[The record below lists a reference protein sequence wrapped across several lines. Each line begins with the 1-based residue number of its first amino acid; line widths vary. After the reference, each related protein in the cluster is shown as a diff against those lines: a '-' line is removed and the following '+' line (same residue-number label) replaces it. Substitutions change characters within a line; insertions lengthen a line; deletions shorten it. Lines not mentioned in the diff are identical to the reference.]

1 MSVEGTGASAESRL
15 TRLVEMSRPG
25 NRNVAALAAKREGT
39 RVVGYLDAYVP
50 EEILLAAR
58 IFPYRVLGTERAE
71 TPLAEVWRLP
81 DMCRFSNHVLESIL
95 SEELRFLDG
104 MVFTDWDDDERRL
117 YDVCAHVRLIPF
129 NYILHVSRTDA
140 ERAYGYFAILLR
152 RFIDALKQQWSV
164 NITDAALWDA
174 IALTDSIRLLQK
186 QLYALRKKK
195 EPPVSG
201 AEALGIIMAGFYLP
215 KEEYLEELRVV
226 LEYLN
231 ERESP
236 LMDLSPRL
244 LVASDHLDFTSYI
257 KAVEDEGCLVA
268 MDDLDTGSRSFW
280 NLVGT
285 AEGDPVYALA
295 KRYISRPPDPRMA
308 FWDRHVD
315 VVIQWAN
322 DYDIDGILHLPYLG
336 GFERLCCNPYLARR
350 LEEAGVPVRTF
361 VREYHLANVGQLRT
375 QVGAFLESLRP
386 SA

>member
-1 MSVEGTGASAESRL
+1 MSVEGTGESAESRL
-15 TRLVEMSRPG
+15 TRLVEMSRPE
-25 NRNVAALAAKREGT
+25 NRDVAALAAKSEGT
-39 RVVGYLDAYVP
+39 RVVGFLDAYVP

-129 NYILHVSRTDA
+129 NYILHVSRTDTK
-140 ERAYGYFAILLR
+140 RAYFYFAMLLR

-164 NITDAALWDA
+164 NITDKALWEA
-174 IALTDSIRLLQK
+174 IALTDNIRLLQK
-186 QLYALRKKK
+186 QMYELRKKK

-215 KEEYLEELRVV
+215 KEEYLKELQVI

-231 ERESP
+231 ERKSP
-236 LMDLSPRL
+236 IMDLSPRL

-285 AEGDPVYALA
+285 AESDPVYALA

-336 GFERLCCNPYLARR
+336 GFERLCCNPYFARR
-350 LEEAGVPVRTF
+350 LEEAGVPVKTF

-386 SA
+386 RA